1 MEAGALTNIALSLIL
16 VAGAMFVFFQFLKR
30 YGSHFTEGDEGQIRV
45 IAQHRMALKS
55 QLLLVETDTHTSL
68 IAVSGDQ
75 IAPIWTDVTGPKRP
89 RAEPG
94 PAHDQ

>member
-1 MEAGALTNIALSLIL
+1 MEAGVLTNIALSLIL
-16 VAGAMFVFFQFLKR
+16 VAAAMFVFFQLLKR
-30 YGSHFTEGDEGQIRV
+30 YGSHFTEAKEGQIRI

-68 IAVSGDQ
+68 IAVSGDH
-75 IAPIWTDVTGPKRP
+75 IAPIWTDVTVPKNH

-94 PAHDQ
+94 PADDR